1 MAAKDIQKL
10 IITLIVLLIG
20 INILS
25 FIGRNSI
32 AGLPI
37 SNVNNLVPSLASLT
51 NLLSIG
57 IIIIIILLIPLYL
70 SKRSEEKKYGTGQG
84 KFSTRSR

>member
-32 AGLPI
+32 SGFPI
-37 SNVNNLVPSLASLT
+37 SNVTDIIPSLANLT

-70 SKRSEEKKYGTGQG
+70 SKRSEEKKYRNS
-84 KFSTRSR
+84 KM